1 MANLKYRSVENANSF
16 SVEQSVVVVVV
27 VVVVVGGGGG
37 GGGGGGLNIF
47 IL

>member
-27 VVVVVGGGGG
+27 VVGGGGG
-37 GGGGGGLNIF
+37 NVLYSTMYMYLF
-47 IL
+47 